1 MFFAF
6 CAAPSFS
13 LPRKKQRGPEGGQTS
28 TWGLP
33 FNVYPSLSPKV
44 KSPLGTRAAQTPLD
58 SPRTHNA
65 GSVQSCLPH
74 MGLAGAYRSSMIP
87 LLVGATLPCTA
98 SRRCRYYAL
107 VWTQDTV
114 SKPPSRGR
122 WLREALPNEDGGSMY
137 AKAAPRI
144 GMQPSILLCN
154 TTQLF
159 RPRHEGAEV
168 VVRKRRNTH
177 AIGL

>member
-1 MFFAF
+1 MPR
-6 CAAPSFS
+6 AAPHIGMQPVFICSSPFA
-13 LPRKKQRGPEGGQTS
+13 LPLLSRSRERSKEGQRGPHN
-28 TWGLP
+28 
-33 FNVYPSLSPKV
+33 FNLSIRP
-44 KSPLGTRAAQTPLD
+44 PLD

-87 LLVGATLPCTA
+87 LLVGAPLPCTA

-107 VWTQDTV
+107 VWSQDTV

-122 WLREALPNEDGGSMY
+122 WLREALPNEDGGSLY